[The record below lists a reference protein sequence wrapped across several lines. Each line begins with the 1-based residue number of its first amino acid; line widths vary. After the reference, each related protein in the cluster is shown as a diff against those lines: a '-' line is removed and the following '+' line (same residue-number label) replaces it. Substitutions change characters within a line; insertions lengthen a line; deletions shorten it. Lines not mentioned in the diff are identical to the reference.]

1 MQRFEQ
7 RQLNLILFR
16 ETHWLAMLSPR
27 PLTANSKLKR
37 PSADDVVDFHLELH
51 VGYARAGP
59 LNTSS

>member
-7 RQLNLILFR
+7 LQLNLILFR

-37 PSADDVVDFHLELH
+37 TSADDIADFHSRE
-51 VGYARAGP
+51 VKQK
-59 LNTSS
+59 